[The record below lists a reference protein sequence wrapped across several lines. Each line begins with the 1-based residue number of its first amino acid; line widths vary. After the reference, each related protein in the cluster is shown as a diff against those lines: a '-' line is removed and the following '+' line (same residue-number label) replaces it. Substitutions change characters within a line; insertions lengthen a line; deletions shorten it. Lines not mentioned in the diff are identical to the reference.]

1 MENNQIIENAIIEAV
16 DNCKKQV
23 NVVDLLINYI
33 NSLTDDEKEE
43 FMERSETEIII

>member
-1 MENNQIIENAIIEAV
+1 MENNQIIEKTIIELVA
-16 DNCKKQV
+16 NNKTQV

-43 FMERSETEIII
+43 FMERAKIEII

>member
-1 MENNQIIENAIIEAV
+1 MENNQIIENTIIELVA
-16 DNCKKQV
+16 NNKTQV

-43 FMERSETEIII
+43 FMERAEIEIII